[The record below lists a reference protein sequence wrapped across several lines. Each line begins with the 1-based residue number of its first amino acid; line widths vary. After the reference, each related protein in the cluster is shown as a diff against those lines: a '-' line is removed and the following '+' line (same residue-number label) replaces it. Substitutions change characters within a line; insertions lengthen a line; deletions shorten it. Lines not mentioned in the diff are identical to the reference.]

1 MTLRVS
7 VERIAVCGPGLT
19 DWPRT
24 ASVLRGDARYE
35 EVAIVV
41 PPPARLPPAERRRVG
56 PSVKLALAV
65 AEQLFAGDAAAA
77 TATATVFTS
86 SGGDSENCHIL
97 CEALTADE
105 PQISPTRFTNSVHNA
120 PSGYWS
126 IAAGARV
133 PSSSLCVY
141 DASFAGG
148 LLEAALQAVV
158 DERPVALIAY
168 DVPYPFPLSDKRP
181 MTAAFGSAWLLTPV
195 ADARRGTGC
204 ESAGTHSGDTLA
216 EANATDSGP
225 AGTSALASR
234 HALTELSFDNWT
246 TGEPDLLADP
256 ALERLR
262 AGVPAARCLPLLAA
276 IARGGESVVKLS
288 GPPGQVLTVHLRA
301 AAWPPR

>member
-7 VERIAVCGPGLT
+7 VERIAVCGPGLA
-19 DWPRT
+19 DWPCT
-24 ASVLRGDARYE
+24 ATVLRGEAGYE
-35 EVAIVV
+35 AAAIVV

-65 AEQLFAGDAAAA
+65 AEQLFAGDAAGAA
-77 TATATVFTS
+77 ATATVFTS

-97 CEALTADE
+97 CEALAADE

-181 MTAAFGSAWLLTPV
+181 MPAAFGSAWLLRPV
-195 ADARRGTGC
+195 ADARP
-204 ESAGTHSGDTLA
+204 AG
-216 EANATDSGP
+216 SGP
-225 AGTSALASR
+225 GAAPAQAGHGVPA
-234 HALTELSFDNWT
+234 ELSFDGWT
-246 TGEPDLLADP
+246 GGEPEPLADP

-276 IARGGESVVKLS
+276 IARGGDSLVKLS
-288 GPPGQVLTVHLRA
+288 GPPGQVLTVHVRA
-301 AAWPPR
+301 AR